1 MKIRIKQ
8 MKLKNGKKNK
18 KKYLK
23 YETTKYV
30 YDFQQYDTIRSFRDN
45 IYTEKINLDEGEI
58 DQSNLLKNW
67 DSFSEKSKL
76 KRKEGKDKKEIL
88 LKK

>member
-1 MKIRIKQ
+1 

-18 KKYLK
+18 KKYLQ

-45 IYTEKINLDEGEI
+45 IYTEKTNLDEGEI

-88 LKK
+88 LKM

>member
-1 MKIRIKQ
+1 MGRKI
-8 MKLKNGKKNK
+8 K

-88 LKK
+88 LKM

>member
-1 MKIRIKQ
+1 MGRKIK
-8 MKLKNGKKNK
+8 KKN
-18 KKYLK
+18 LK

-88 LKK
+88 LKM

>member
-1 MKIRIKQ
+1 

-18 KKYLK
+18 KKYLQ

-88 LKK
+88 LKM

>member
-1 MKIRIKQ
+1 

-18 KKYLK
+18 KKYLQ

-45 IYTEKINLDEGEI
+45 IYTEKANLDEGEI

-88 LKK
+88 LKM